1 VVQPISDAPEGED
14 EMSLLLK
21 NISLPLAH
29 FTLEVNME
37 MRSRVTAVFGP
48 SGAGK
53 TSLLD
58 LIAGLRAPHSAF
70 IQLNGSV
77 LTDTTKN
84 FSVPAHQRGI
94 GYVPQDLALF
104 PHLSVRGN
112 LLYSRKS
119 GGPGDPTFAF
129 EHVTE
134 VLEIQPLVSRG
145 VTELSG
151 GEKQRVALARALL
164 SSPRLLLLDEPLA
177 SLDAPLKAKIIPY
190 LIRIRDE
197 FRIPMLCVT
206 HDRFEALTLADE
218 IIVLVDGKVP
228 QTGPVSEVFTRPANA
243 EVARLAAIETLQ
255 PGRIT
260 NVSDGLATV
269 SVHRATLT
277 ALAPSTASH
286 DVFVC
291 IRGEDVIL
299 QRDNAAASSV
309 RNRLS
314 ARVLLLRPEGAL
326 VRVELDA
333 GFPLFALVTR
343 PACAELALREGENV
357 TALIKA
363 PAIHLVPR

>member
-1 VVQPISDAPEGED
+1 
-14 EMSLLLK
+14 MSLLLK

-29 FTLEVNME
+29 FTLEVGVE
-37 MRSRVTAVFGP
+37 VRSRITAIFGP

-58 LIAGLRAPHSAF
+58 LIAGLRRAQSAM
-70 IQLNGSV
+70 IQLDECL
-77 LTDTTKN
+77 LTDTTKRL
-84 FSVPAHQRGI
+84 FVPTHQRGI

-104 PHLSVRGN
+104 PHLSVRQN
-112 LLYSRKS
+112 LLYGCKS
-119 GGPGDPTFAF
+119 GGATDPLFSF
-129 EHVTE
+129 DHVTA
-134 VLEIQPLVSRG
+134 VLEIQPLIARG
-145 VTELSG
+145 VAELSG

-164 SSPRLLLLDEPLA
+164 ASPRLLLLDEPLA

-190 LIRIRDE
+190 LTRIRDE

-218 IIVLVDGKVP
+218 IVVLVNGQVL
-228 QTGPVSEVFTRPANA
+228 QTGSVLDVFNRPASA
-243 EVARLAAIETLQ
+243 DVAKIVGVETLQ
-255 PGRIT
+255 PGIIT
-260 NVSDGLATV
+260 EVNDGLATV
-269 SVHRATLT
+269 KIRNVVLT
-277 ALAPSTASH
+277 AVAPDAATRE
-286 DVFVC
+286 VFVC

-299 QRDNAAASSV
+299 QRDSSAASSV
-309 RNRLS
+309 RNRLA
-314 ARVLLLRPEGAL
+314 ARVVALRTEGAL

-343 PACAELALREGENV
+343 PACVELSLRESESV